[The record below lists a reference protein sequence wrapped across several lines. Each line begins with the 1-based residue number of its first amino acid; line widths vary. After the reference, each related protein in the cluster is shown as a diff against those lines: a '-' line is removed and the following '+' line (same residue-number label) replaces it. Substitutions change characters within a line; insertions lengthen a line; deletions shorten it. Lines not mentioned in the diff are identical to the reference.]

1 MFPVELIFRAL
12 GVLADLVIDAVVHW
26 SDSG

>member
-1 MFPVELIFRAL
+1 MFPVEPIFRAL
-12 GVLADLVIDAVVHW
+12 GVLADLVIDAIERW